1 MLLGVEPKQYLADVG
16 AAAGASFCVAP
27 FIAAVDQAIVQNASG
42 QAPLLVS
49 LRASLRSLC
58 GAPHVFLRQPA
69 FLMLW
74 GVYGGTYVA
83 VNWVTSV
90 CDAQRASALERNQAK
105 FSIVSGV
112 NLTLNISKDRAF
124 AQMFGGVAP
133 PTVPVVPAPRSVV
146 PLSERAS
153 GAHLGRYSSKTS
165 APATAPRPV
174 LVPVSERA
182 SGAHLSLY
190 TSKKPTPV
198 GLKPTPVGLK
208 PTPAPMPAPA
218 VPVPRPVP
226 LRSIAAFGLRDCMTV
241 FASFNL
247 APLVGEALGA
257 PAAAQLVCPVAMQ
270 WLSAPIHLWGLDS
283 YNRPAV
289 VDGAPTRT
297 AFIRAEYV
305 KTALARCARI
315 LPAFGVCPLINKPM
329 RESAHAAVG
338 VQDLNVHP

>member
-1 MLLGVEPKQYLADVG
+1 MRLLGVEPKQYLADVG

-49 LRASLRSLC
+49 LRASLRSLF
-58 GAPHVFLRQPA
+58 GAPHVFLRKPA

-124 AQMFGGVAP
+124 AQMFGGAAP
-133 PTVPVVPAPRSVV
+133 PTAPVVPAPRSVV

-153 GAHLGRYSSKTS
+153 GAHLGLYSSKTS
-165 APATAPRPV
+165 AAATAPRPV

-198 GLKPTPVGLK
+198 GLKP
-208 PTPAPMPAPA
+208 APLA
-218 VPVPRPVP
+218 VPKPRPVP

-247 APLVGEALGA
+247 APLVGEALGV

-297 AFIRAEYV
+297 AFIRAEYA

-338 VQDLNVHP
+338 VKDVNVQP